1 MTTALSPPVHPPLAA
16 MFPPAGTP
24 FVTGTALVAGTFL

>member
-1 MTTALSPPVHPPLAA
+1 MLTSLSPPATRRLPLCS
-16 MFPPAGTP
+16 PPAGTP